1 MPIQTK
7 SETTSPTDSTN
18 QLPTTKTQTTSS
30 LETPPL
36 TSNKQDHQEEEQVLL
51 PEALLSTGETTTLYR
66 KDMLEVV
73 LVKVGPL
80 LTTKT
85 GLTTELI
92 TLLLTKTPLLLGKM
106 LTVMQT
112 LIYILRKVYLTL
124 LVTLGVKLTD
134 KMPFLTRL

>member
-30 LETPPL
+30 LETRPL
-36 TSNKQDHQEEEQVLL
+36 TFNKQDHQEEEQVLL

-80 LTTKT
+80 PTTKT

-92 TLLLTKTPLLLGKM
+92 TLLLTKTPLLLGEM